1 MKGILSNMKNKE
13 ELEQEIKNLEESTDR
28 VQEYIQE
35 FQKSFNKIENSNKLD
50 TKVLE
55 KLFFEFMEQTYKTT
69 YISQFL
75 LDEIV
80 KVEKQLKSSF
90 NKEQEE
96 LFAIYDYL
104 QNKLIDDSSL
114 QTFIYSHCFTK
125 ALIEESNSYSNFNN
139 QIQQQI
145 QKLKGNKV

>member
-1 MKGILSNMKNKE
+1 MKNKE
-13 ELEQEIKNLEESTDR
+13 ELEQEVNHLEESTNR

-35 FQKSFNKIENSNKLD
+35 FQKTFNKIQNTNQLD

-69 YISQFL
+69 NISKFL

-80 KVEKQLKSSF
+80 KVEKELRSSF

-104 QNKLIDDSSL
+104 QNKLIDDTGL
-114 QTFIYSHCFTK
+114 QTFVYSYCLTK
-125 ALIEESNSYSNFNN
+125 NLIEETNNYTNSNK
-139 QIQQQI
+139 II
-145 QKLKGNKV
+145 QKQVQELKNNKA

>member
-1 MKGILSNMKNKE
+1 MKNKKE
-13 ELEQEIKNLEESTDR
+13 IEQEVKKIEESTDR

-55 KLFFEFMEQTYKTT
+55 KLFLEFMEQTYKTT
-69 YISQFL
+69 NTYNFL
-75 LDEIV
+75 IDEIV
-80 KVEKQLKSSF
+80 KVEKKLLSSF

-96 LFAIYDYL
+96 LFEIYSYL
-104 QNKLIDDSSL
+104 QSELFNDSSL
-114 QTFIYSHCFTK
+114 QAFIYSYCLTK
-125 ALIEESNSYSNFNN
+125 ALIEESNSYSKTNN

-145 QKLKGNKV
+145 QKLKDNKV